1 MDRAQKTEQVKDIRS
16 RFDRMSS
23 AVFLDFT
30 GMTVEEVTKLRDT
43 FRAKG
48 VEYKVVKNTLVTKA
62 LADQKYV
69 GALAGA
75 LKGMTGI
82 AWSFEEPSMAARVL
96 KDISKENEK
105 QDQGGSPRRR
115 GAFCQGGR
123 GPTRHPAEQGRD
135 AGAFPRDPQRPGSAF
150 RHVAER
156 ARPRIR
162 RRAGRQAAQGRRL
175 KPPRVFTNT
184 LLIFRPRGGLP
195 GGPQRFIPIGISSGV
210 HRYG

>member
-43 FRAKG
+43 FRSKG

-69 GALAGA
+69 GALKTT

-82 AWSFEEPSMAARVL
+82 AWSFEEPSMAARLL

-105 QDQGGSPRRR
+105 LKIKAGLLDGEVLTAKAVEDQLATLPSKD
-115 GAFCQGGR
+115 
-123 GPTRHPAEQGRD
+123 EM
-135 AGAFPRDPQRPGSAF
+135 
-150 RHVAER
+150 R
-156 ARPRIR
+156 ARFL
-162 RRAGRQAAQGRRL
+162 A
-175 KPPRVFTNT
+175 T
-184 LLIFRPRGGLP
+184 LNAPA
-195 GGPQRFIPIGISSGV
+195 QRFVMLLNAPAREFVGV
-210 HRYG
+210 LAAKQRKDGG

>member
-43 FRAKG
+43 FRSKG

-69 GALAGA
+69 KSLAGA

-82 AWSFEEPSMAARVL
+82 AWSFEEPSMAARLL

-105 QDQGGSPRRR
+105 LKIKAGLLDGEVLTAKAVEDQLATLPSKD
-115 GAFCQGGR
+115 
-123 GPTRHPAEQGRD
+123 EM
-135 AGAFPRDPQRPGSAF
+135 
-150 RHVAER
+150 R
-156 ARPRIR
+156 ARFL
-162 RRAGRQAAQGRRL
+162 A
-175 KPPRVFTNT
+175 T
-184 LLIFRPRGGLP
+184 LNAPA
-195 GGPQRFIPIGISSGV
+195 QRFVMLLNAPARELVGV
-210 HRYG
+210 LAAKQRKDGG